1 LIKYRKG
8 LGKATFCCF
17 LDLRRAYDTV
27 WREGLW
33 EKLREIG
40 VHGVFLSAI
49 TGLYREVRCCVQI
62 NGARSDWFQVEQ
74 GLRQGCV
81 LSPLLFL
88 IFINGM
94 IRDLKDTRVGVS
106 IRRRKLNNFCFADD
120 AVLVA
125 ESRRDLQVLLNAAEK
140 YANSWKLSFNVS
152 KCKVMVFNRKAA
164 SPALLLDG
172 KGLEEVKQY
181 KYLGVWFDGRVSWK
195 LHKTTVLDKARRR
208 AYMML
213 GFGVCKALPI
223 RTCLKLWEI
232 LVRPILEYA
241 AEVWCDGIWEEAERL
256 QREVGKVFLGLPV
269 NTANE
274 VVLGEL
280 GWWELRARR
289 DKAKLKML
297 KRLSDRAKDDYCR
310 FLTESKDSAWVQEV
324 ESLLADTGF
333 SREVMRAS
341 DVESWRKMLTVKT
354 HLAEQSDWRSRM
366 KRKAK
371 LRTYRI
377 IKRDLEL
384 EPYLEMKDLKSRRT
398 LSLLRSG
405 SNFLRIESG
414 RWTGQ
419 DIEERKCSWCDAV
432 EDEAHF
438 TLDCDLFVTPRE
450 SCLGSLVVPVFS
462 GRTEKLAWFLGG
474 FARTPRD
481 KGQALAVMSEFF
493 LCSRRIW
500 GKYKDLEQDWLRA
513 EG

>member
-1 LIKYRKG
+1 
-8 LGKATFCCF
+8 
-17 LDLRRAYDTV
+17 
-27 WREGLW
+27 
-33 EKLREIG
+33 
-40 VHGVFLSAI
+40 
-49 TGLYREVRCCVQI
+49 
-62 NGARSDWFQVEQ
+62 
-74 GLRQGCV
+74 
-81 LSPLLFL
+81 
-88 IFINGM
+88 
-94 IRDLKDTRVGVS
+94 
-106 IRRRKLNNFCFADD
+106 
-120 AVLVA
+120 
-125 ESRRDLQVLLNAAEK
+125 
-140 YANSWKLSFNVS
+140 
-152 KCKVMVFNRKAA
+152 
-164 SPALLLDG
+164 
-172 KGLEEVKQY
+172 
-181 KYLGVWFDGRVSWK
+181 
-195 LHKTTVLDKARRR
+195 
-208 AYMML
+208 
-213 GFGVCKALPI
+213 
-223 RTCLKLWEI
+223 
-232 LVRPILEYA
+232 
-241 AEVWCDGIWEEAERL
+241 
-256 QREVGKVFLGLPV
+256 
-269 NTANE
+269 
-274 VVLGEL
+274 
-280 GWWELRARR
+280 
-289 DKAKLKML
+289 
-297 KRLSDRAKDDYCR
+297 
-310 FLTESKDSAWVQEV
+310 
-324 ESLLADTGF
+324 
-333 SREVMRAS
+333 MRAS
-341 DVESWRKMLTVKT
+341 DVESWRYMLTVKT
-354 HLAEQSDWRSRM
+354 HLAEQSYWRSRM